1 MTKLKKEML
10 AAMAKPDSKMQL
22 GIRGF
27 VMFFCAD
34 VVVRHKNRCVTVDFL
49 VLCALVRY
57 SAAYAQTLKR
67 SADTEGG
74 GDAKKPKLP
83 APTPVKAKSEAK
95 PKPEAGAKSNPKA
108 EAGGKAKPK
117 PKPKSGGASDLSD
130 KLKEMLAKASGGGG
144 GGGAAWAFQCA
155 LGSPAYQEWACDQPP
170 SRPDFSEWWHA
181 PMASSH
187 FST

>member
-1 MTKLKKEML
+1 MSSTGYLGICHSEFQKDFIMKKLKKEML

-22 GIRGF
+22 GIIRGF

-67 SADTEGG
+67 PADTEGG

-83 APTPVKAKSEAK
+83 APTPIKAKSEAK
-95 PKPEAGAKSNPKA
+95 PKPEAKSNPKA

-144 GGGAAWAFQCA
+144 GGGAA
-155 LGSPAYQEWACDQPP
+155 
-170 SRPDFSEWWHA
+170 
-181 PMASSH
+181 
-187 FST
+187 